1 MALRMTRTV
10 RVNFT
15 RSGSM
20 SASVAAWQMSPE
32 MAQCASR

>member
-1 MALRMTRTV
+1 MARRMMRMV

-20 SASVAAWQMSPE
+20 SASVAARQMSPE